1 MAAGKKHS
9 SGLAQDL
16 SRGEEAIFGGPSAS
30 ERSLL
35 VDLANTRGLNATTQN
50 LGGYLVGA
58 ELSDIQKSLRPFSS
72 LLAAG
77 AQTDQRQGN
86 LAVPKEVTAPV
97 AQFLHES
104 DTCTES
110 TQFFGPATATPH
122 RASMLLKRTFQID
135 RQKPDLG
142 DFIIDSARRGFGVA
156 IDKYGLQGSGIAGEP
171 TGIFNTSGVQTVTFS
186 ASATWAN
193 ALSFVSKSAQQNA
206 TDENLRFIAAPQ
218 VREKWANIQRWSGAS
233 TALWSDDDT
242 VAGKHSFVT
251 TNCPST
257 SIVCGDFSLCWL
269 VFWGPAEFTVDPYT
283 SKRTETLEISAT
295 QLADIIFTYPAAFT
309 INSGSATQ

>member
-1 MAAGKKHS
+1 MNMSQRVMLPIPDRQIKQFRSSFGEWIRDMAAGKKHS

-110 TQFFGPATATPH
+110 TQFFGSHSNSAP
-122 RASMLLKRTFQID
+122 RID
-135 RQKPDLG
+135 
-142 DFIIDSARRGFGVA
+142 
-156 IDKYGLQGSGIAGEP
+156 
-171 TGIFNTSGVQTVTFS
+171 
-186 ASATWAN
+186 
-193 ALSFVSKSAQQNA
+193 
-206 TDENLRFIAAPQ
+206 AA
-218 VREKWANIQRWSGAS
+218 KKNI
-233 TALWSDDDT
+233 SD
-242 VAGKHSFVT
+242 
-251 TNCPST
+251 
-257 SIVCGDFSLCWL
+257 
-269 VFWGPAEFTVDPYT
+269 
-283 SKRTETLEISAT
+283 
-295 QLADIIFTYPAAFT
+295 
-309 INSGSATQ
+309 